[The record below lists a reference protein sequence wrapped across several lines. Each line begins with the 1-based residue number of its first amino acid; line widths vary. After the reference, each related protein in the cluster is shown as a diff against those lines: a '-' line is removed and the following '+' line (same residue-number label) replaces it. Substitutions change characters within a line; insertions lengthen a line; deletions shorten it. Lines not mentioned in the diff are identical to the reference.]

1 MAGVNKENKKLIE
14 ATIDEVFNRMNKVS
28 WIERQK
34 ALKEEAFKN
43 TEKLLYSYEAL
54 KEHLANED
62 EYIDMAFHGKSKSIT
77 SYTKNSFTTQTD
89 DEIMAAR
96 LDSYY
101 RSKSDVEKIENALKA
116 VRNKKGFPVIE
127 MRYFTTD
134 PDDTQGRDLTG
145 YKVISDAFGS
155 GIFMFFRIMQH
166 KIQHFAVFGK
176 CFQQRFRITGRIF

>member
-1 MAGVNKENKKLIE
+1 MAAVNKETKKLIE
-14 ATIDEVFNRMNKVS
+14 TTIDEVFSKMNKIS

-101 RSKSDVEKIENALKA
+101 RSKSDVEKIENALEA
-116 VRNKKGFPVIE
+116 VRNKKGFPIIE
-127 MRYFTTD
+127 MRYFTTTE
-134 PDDTQGRDLTG
+134 DDITYTWAEIAEKLAGTNGFSDRLDERTVRN
-145 YKVISDAFGS
+145 YKNKLVREISVLIFGSDA
-155 GIFMFFRIMQH
+155 I
-166 KIQHFAVFGK
+166 
-176 CFQQRFRITGRIF
+176 

>member
-62 EYIDMAFHGKSKSIT
+62 EYIDMAFKGKSKSIT

-101 RSKSDVEKIENALKA
+101 RSKSDVEKIENALEA
-116 VRNKKGFPVIE
+116 VRYRKGFPVIE
-127 MRYFTTD
+127 MRYFTTNE
-134 PDDTQGRDLTG
+134 DDTTHTWAEIAEKLAGTNGFSDRLDERTVRN
-145 YKVISDAFGS
+145 YKNKLVKEISVLLFGSDA
-155 GIFMFFRIMQH
+155 I
-166 KIQHFAVFGK
+166 
-176 CFQQRFRITGRIF
+176 